1 MNIKYY
7 ISTSVILGASLTA
20 CSSEPRT
27 VPYFEKN
34 IEEAR
39 VVVADTEHCL
49 GLDPTKVFTG
59 SDECTNAHLAVK
71 NWEAAKSEEERRK
84 ANSDAAKNGGF
95 TPKLR
100 QN

>member
-1 MNIKYY
+1 MKNCIK
-7 ISTSVILGASLTA
+7 SATVLTASLALFA

-39 VVVADTEHCL
+39 AVVADTDNCL

-59 SDECTNAHLAVK
+59 TDECTNAHIAVK
-71 NWEAAKSEEERRK
+71 KWKAAKHNQERRE
-84 ANSDAAKNGGF
+84 ANARAMREGRFMPVVK
-95 TPKLR
+95 
-100 QN
+100 Q